1 MEELFRLGG
10 PVMWPLTALS
20 VFAFAGII
28 ERCVFWISILRHENK
43 TTKHI
48 LAIAHQDLAVAANFA
63 KAADKSP
70 IGRFLYAPL
79 ALENPDPDLFR
90 LALESAA
97 DEELSNMLRGEKI
110 LEAAITLAPLLGLL
124 GTVTGLIISF
134 NSLKVGDSAANA
146 KTNNISQ
153 GIGEALITT
162 ASGLAIAIIAS
173 AFLKLFL
180 SFHAG
185 QVKLFTKSGNE
196 LELIYRQHWQR
207 LQEKKAL
214 RFASDEDEDF
224 VS

>member
-20 VFAFAGII
+20 VLAFAGII
-28 ERCVFWISILRHENK
+28 ERSVFWISLLRHENK

-48 LAIAHQDLAVAANFA
+48 LAIAHQDLAIAADFA
-63 KAADKSP
+63 KAANKTP

-79 ALENPDPDLFR
+79 SLENPDPDLFR

-97 DEELSNMLRGEKI
+97 DEELSDMLRGEKI
-110 LEAAITLAPLLGLL
+110 LEAAIALAPLLGLL

-134 NSLKVGDSAANA
+134 SSLKVGDAAANA
-146 KTNNISQ
+146 KTGNIAQ

-162 ASGLAIAIIAS
+162 ASGLVVAIIAS
-173 AFLKLFL
+173 GFLKMFL
-180 SFHAG
+180 AFHAG

-207 LQEKKAL
+207 QQKNKETPAI
-214 RFASDEDEDF
+214 SEDEID
-224 VS
+224 